1 LSSRTSVRSIA
12 IVGVAFNAGIAL
24 DQIVGHARGAAGP
37 TTAQLVNA
45 AALEPLTS
53 AVRRLGSDL
62 SVSYALLQYSCAYPR
77 I

>member
-1 LSSRTSVRSIA
+1 
-12 IVGVAFNAGIAL
+12 VAFNAGIAL

-62 SVSYALLQYSCAYPR
+62 SVS
-77 I
+77 